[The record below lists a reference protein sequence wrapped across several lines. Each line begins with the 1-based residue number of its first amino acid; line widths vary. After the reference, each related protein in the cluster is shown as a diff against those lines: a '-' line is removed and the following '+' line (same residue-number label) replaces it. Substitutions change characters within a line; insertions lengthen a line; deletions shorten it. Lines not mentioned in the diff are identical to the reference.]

1 MRRMTDMCAIFGLI
15 DYKRVFNAHQ
25 RERILKVLSVE
36 CEVRGTD
43 ATGFAFNSGGKL
55 KIFKRPL
62 AAHEM
67 QLKLPDD
74 ANIILGHTRM
84 ATQGDK
90 QKNYNNHPFFG
101 NSGIK
106 FALAHNGIL
115 YNEALIRHDM
125 AIPDSHIET
134 DSYIAVQILEKLGTL
149 DAKTLAE
156 MAEKVR
162 GSFVF
167 TLLDE
172 DNNSYFVKGDNPLAL
187 YRFEAGFYIYAS
199 TELILE
205 KALHTLGLSKYPHKE
220 ILSDNGDI
228 LKINSAGNLTKSA
241 FTPDLQYTFN
251 WHDDYYMD
259 AFYYHR
265 LMQHADRYGIAWE
278 NIELLLDY
286 GYMPVEIEDLF
297 GIPGAVEMAVHEVL
311 QEFGCCGEW

>member
-1 MRRMTDMCAIFGLI
+1 MCAVFGLI
-15 DYKRVFNAHQ
+15 DYKHVFNAHQ

-36 CEVRGTD
+36 CEVRGVD
-43 ATGFAFNSGGKL
+43 ATGFAFNSDDKL

-84 ATQGDK
+84 ATQGDN

-101 NSGIK
+101 NAGIK
-106 FALAHNGIL
+106 FALAHNGII
-115 YNEALIRHDM
+115 YNENLIRHDM

-134 DSYIAVQILEKLGTL
+134 DSYIAVQILEKLGEL
-149 DAKTLAE
+149 SEKSLAE
-156 MAEKVR
+156 MAEKVS

-167 TLLDE
+167 TILDE

-187 YRFEAGFYIYAS
+187 YAFEAGFYIYAS
-199 TELILE
+199 TDVILE
-205 KALHTLGLSKYPHKE
+205 KVLHTLGLNKYPHKE
-220 ILSDNGDI
+220 IFTNSGDI
-228 LKINSAGNLTKSA
+228 IKIDDKGKLTKSA
-241 FTPDLQYTFN
+241 FIFEYQYTYD
-251 WHDDYYMD
+251 WHDYYD
-259 AFYYHR
+259 RFYYHR
-265 LMQHADRYGIAWE
+265 LIQCADRCGVDWE
-278 NIELLLDY
+278 NVELLLDY

-297 GIPGAVEMAVHEVL
+297 GIPGAVEMAVQEVL